1 MSRGSS
7 RCPNWWM
14 PSGVYVA
21 SVEGMVT
28 DDVFAVIA
36 EATRRDILVSLRKG
50 DKAVG
55 ELVQELEASQ
65 PTISKHLKV
74 LREADLVS
82 MRAQGQKR
90 YYTLNPKP
98 LAGIASWLETFDV
111 GAAAAPAP
119 SPARTAEPLLQPVPD
134 SLAAAAT
141 ATQPPAPAAPAS
153 QPAAQ
158 PTAPAAAASQPAPAS
173 QPAGAASQPAAALA
187 GRPAGSP
194 LSPAV
199 VLPVG
204 TAGEDKMPQQ
214 IGRTVGRAATKAADL
229 LANLP
234 KFGRKK

>member
-1 MSRGSS
+1 
-7 RCPNWWM
+7 
-14 PSGVYVA
+14 
-21 SVEGMVT
+21 MVT

-90 YYTLNPKP
+90 YYALNPKP

-111 GAAAAPAP
+111 GPAARAEA
-119 SPARTAEPLLQPVPD
+119 SPARLPD
-134 SLAAAAT
+134 TRPQATPDTLAAAAT
-141 ATQPPAPAAPAS
+141 DPVP
-153 QPAAQ
+153 
-158 PTAPAAAASQPAPAS
+158 AASQR
-173 QPAGAASQPAAALA
+173 PAAGLA
-187 GRPAGSP
+187 DRPAGGP

-199 VLPVG
+199 VIPLGP
-204 TAGEDKMPQQ
+204 AGEGKRPQQ

>member
-1 MSRGSS
+1 
-7 RCPNWWM
+7 
-14 PSGVYVA
+14 
-21 SVEGMVT
+21 MVT

-36 EATRRDILVSLRKG
+36 EATRRDILVSLQAG

-55 ELVQELEASQ
+55 ELVEELAASQ

-90 YYTLNPKP
+90 YYALNPKP
-98 LAGIASWLETFDV
+98 LAGVASWLETFDV
-111 GAAAAPAP
+111 GRAASAVTSPDAATQQAEEAATGT
-119 SPARTAEPLLQPVPD
+119 ARA
-134 SLAAAAT
+134 AAAAT
-141 ATQPPAPAAPAS
+141 AGAPAGSPAPAAAS
-153 QPAAQ
+153 PVAAS
-158 PTAPAAAASQPAPAS
+158 AAAAGDTAEVPDAF
-173 QPAGAASQPAAALA
+173 AAAA
-187 GRPAGSP
+187 AAHSGSAADDATHAPGRPASGQ

-199 VLPVG
+199 VVPGGQVPG
-204 TAGEDKMPQQ
+204 SAGQDDTVPQQ